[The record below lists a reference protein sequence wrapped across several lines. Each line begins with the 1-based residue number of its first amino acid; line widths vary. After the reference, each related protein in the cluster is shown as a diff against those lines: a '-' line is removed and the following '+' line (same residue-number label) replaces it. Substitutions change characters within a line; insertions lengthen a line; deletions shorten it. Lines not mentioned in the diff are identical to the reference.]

1 MLSGGEEWPQEDGLC
16 SSSSSKVTPQP
27 GHERR
32 GDCAQQLSQVG
43 AGSGQDD
50 VGGISGQTFQQAAS
64 HTIVTLEVTDIWFN
78 GIASRSA
85 FLLRSSQ
92 LASAA
97 AGQMN
102 GRITVVVMAAVALG
116 DVCVGDV
123 DAGRLLHGRLLHGRL
138 RHGRLRHGRDGLRQ
152 RVAIAGVP
160 LAQVD
165 TDDPVAWIRRR
176 HRHLLTGLVPLVSLP
191 LADAHDVWF
200 MQTVELLLVGP
211 LLSMQSLAQL
221 QQFFQSRRSIASTD
235 SQPNARQ

>member
-1 MLSGGEEWPQEDGLC
+1 M
-16 SSSSSKVTPQP
+16 
-27 GHERR
+27 
-32 GDCAQQLSQVG
+32 
-43 AGSGQDD
+43 
-50 VGGISGQTFQQAAS
+50 
-64 HTIVTLEVTDIWFN
+64 IVTLEVADLWFN
-78 GIASRSA
+78 GTPSPSA
-85 FLLRSSQ
+85 FLLRSGQ

-123 DAGRLLHGRLLHGRL
+123 DAGRL
-138 RHGRLRHGRDGLRQ
+138 RHGRDGLRQ

-160 LAQVD
+160 QAQVD

-191 LADAHDVWF
+191 FADAHDVWF

>member
-1 MLSGGEEWPQEDGLC
+1 M
-16 SSSSSKVTPQP
+16 
-27 GHERR
+27 
-32 GDCAQQLSQVG
+32 
-43 AGSGQDD
+43 
-50 VGGISGQTFQQAAS
+50 
-64 HTIVTLEVTDIWFN
+64 IVTLEVADLWFN
-78 GIASRSA
+78 GTPSPSA
-85 FLLRSSQ
+85 FLLRSGQ

-123 DAGRLLHGRLLHGRL
+123 DAGRLLHGRLRHGRLRHGRL

-160 LAQVD
+160 QAQVD

-191 LADAHDVWF
+191 FADAHDVWF

>member
-1 MLSGGEEWPQEDGLC
+1 M
-16 SSSSSKVTPQP
+16 
-27 GHERR
+27 
-32 GDCAQQLSQVG
+32 
-43 AGSGQDD
+43 
-50 VGGISGQTFQQAAS
+50 
-64 HTIVTLEVTDIWFN
+64 IVTLEVADLWFN
-78 GIASRSA
+78 GTPSPSA
-85 FLLRSSQ
+85 FLLRSGQ

-123 DAGRLLHGRLLHGRL
+123 DAGRLLHGRL
-138 RHGRLRHGRDGLRQ
+138 RHGRDGLRQ

-160 LAQVD
+160 QAQVD
-165 TDDPVAWIRRR
+165 TDDPVAWVRRR
-176 HRHLLTGLVPLVSLP
+176 HRHLLTELVPLVSLP

-200 MQTVELLLVGP
+200 MQTVELLLVSP

-221 QQFFQSRRSIASTD
+221 KQFFQSRRSIASTD

>member
-64 HTIVTLEVTDIWFN
+64 HTIVTLEVADLWFN
-78 GIASRSA
+78 GTPSPSA

-102 GRITVVVMAAVALG
+102 GRTTVVVMAAVARG

-123 DAGRLLHGRLLHGRL
+123 DAGRLRHGRL

-200 MQTVELLLVGP
+200 MQTVELLLVSP